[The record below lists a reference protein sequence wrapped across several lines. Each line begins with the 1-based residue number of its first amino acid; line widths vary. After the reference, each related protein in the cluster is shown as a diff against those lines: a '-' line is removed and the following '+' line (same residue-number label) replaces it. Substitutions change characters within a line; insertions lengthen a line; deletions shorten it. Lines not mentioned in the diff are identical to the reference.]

1 MSDINDYNCGTWASI
16 EDIRALFDKDKVLS
30 NADDIDDNVVV
41 DSNSKE
47 KRNVH
52 VGGDVDED
60 HADGIGKRRRLYSV
74 VGTADYVAPEVFEGL
89 GYDDR
94 VDWWAVGTVL
104 FECIFGF
111 PPFYSDDPTRTYLNV
126 VNYKTKLRF
135 PSRPVISQQLK
146 NLINGLICNREK
158 RFDFNKIKNHEWF
171 KLMKQEKQEKTTNGN
186 IVYLDFE
193 NIHNE
198 IPSFVPKDNIS
209 QMFKDR
215 SIYDLDPI
223 EEFIWSNESNES
235 KCDNSQS
242 VFAAKQFYFD
252 RNLYHK
258 VT

>member
-1 MSDINDYNCGTWASI
+1 MNTKIFNHDYYIKFTTRNSTVIN
-16 EDIRALFDKDKVLS
+16 
-30 NADDIDDNVVV
+30 
-41 DSNSKE
+41 
-47 KRNVH
+47 H
-52 VGGDVDED
+52 
-60 HADGIGKRRRLYSV
+60 
-74 VGTADYVAPEVFEGL
+74 
-89 GYDDR
+89 
-94 VDWWAVGTVL
+94 
-104 FECIFGF
+104 
-111 PPFYSDDPTRTYLNV
+111 
-126 VNYKTKLRF
+126 
-135 PSRPVISQQLK
+135 
-146 NLINGLICNREK
+146 REK
-158 RFDFNKIKNHEWF
+158 RLDFNKIKNHEWF
-171 KLMKQEKQEKTTNGN
+171 ELMKQEKQEKTTNGN

-198 IPSFVPKDNIS
+198 IPSFVPKDNTS